1 MSSQPSRFG
10 VWLWLGAFG
19 AVGVLLVLFYPD
31 SYQQDGGHHYL
42 FARNAWDHP
51 RMFVGVWSRP
61 LFTFVYA
68 FPALLG
74 YPAAKL
80 FSVLVSAAAAYQTFR
95 VAQEARME
103 RPALAIPLVFL
114 QPSFLLL
121 SADTMTEPILALVFV
136 VALRLHLQGRI
147 AAGMLVAS
155 LMVLARPEGFFL
167 GILWGVWVLLDTR
180 QQTPLLARLSST
192 LLLAGGAVAW
202 WLAALLLT
210 GDPLYIRNNWP
221 PDWDPTLATY
231 GAGSVLTYFWKL
243 PEIAGPLLC
252 VPFVV
257 GLVASVFYRRLGTPV
272 SAFLTVFALHSLLR
286 TFGFFGAAG
295 YARYF
300 VCVSPAI
307 GLIALAG
314 WNQVAKWMKGLPR
327 LVAPTV
333 STATLVLS
341 LAFSLSYIDAMSYT
355 RDAHAVAE
363 MFSWF
368 EAHPRPVQRVIW
380 SQAYMCILF
389 DCDIAD
395 KPPFSSNKEANLEM
409 LRRFPKGTLVF
420 WDGETGPSWYRIQA
434 SEVESLG
441 YTRLRSQSYR
451 LEGLLLS
458 RWWFHDWGARPQEMH
473 LLYKEY

>member
-1 MSSQPSRFG
+1 LTLQPSRF
-10 VWLWLGAFG
+10 VTWLWLGIFA
-19 AVGVLLVLFYPD
+19 ALGVLLVFLYPD

-80 FSVLVSAAAAYQTFR
+80 FSVLVSATAAYQTFR
-95 VAQEARME
+95 VAQLLRLE
-103 RPALAIPLVFL
+103 RAALAIPFLFL

-121 SADTMTEPILALVFV
+121 SGDTMTEPIFALVFV
-136 VALRLHLQGRI
+136 VALRLHLRGQI
-147 AAGMLVAS
+147 AAGMVVAS

-167 GILWGVWVLLDTR
+167 GILWGIWVLLDTR
-180 QQTPLLARLSST
+180 QNTTRISRLPST
-192 LLLAGGAVAW
+192 LLLASGSMAW
-202 WLAALLLT
+202 WLAALLIT
-210 GDPLYIRNNWP
+210 GDPLFIRNNWP
-221 PDWDPTLATY
+221 PDWNPTQAAY
-231 GAGSVLTYFWKL
+231 GAGSVLTYFGRM

-252 VPFVV
+252 LPLAVGVV
-257 GLVASVFYRRLGTPV
+257 GSLFRRRFGTPV
-272 SAFLTVFALHSLLR
+272 SAFLTILVLHSLLR

-295 YARYF
+295 YPRYF

-307 GLIALAG
+307 ALIVLAG
-314 WNQVAKWMKGLPR
+314 WNEVAGWMKRLPR
-327 LVAPTV
+327 QVTAV
-333 STATLVLS
+333 VATLTIALS
-341 LAFSLSYIDAMSYT
+341 WVFSMSYIDAMSYT

-368 EAHPRPVQRVIW
+368 EANPRPVERVIW

-395 KPPFSSNKEANLEM
+395 KPPFDSNKEANLEM

-420 WDGETGPSWYRIQA
+420 WDGDTGPSWYRIQA
-434 SEVESLG
+434 LDVEKLG
-441 YTRLRSQSYR
+441 YTRLRSQAYR
-451 LEGLLLS
+451 LEGRLLR